1 VITSI
6 SESYVTIMLVN
17 YGLECK
23 YQLNSADAEKTGAMN
38 KGQGVFNS
46 CSIKDK
52 EYKLFEYVEVGMK
65 VQMQDFH
72 KKITIDF

>member
-1 VITSI
+1 
-6 SESYVTIMLVN
+6 MLVK

-23 YQLNSADAEKTGAMN
+23 YQLSSADAGRTGTMN

-52 EYKLFEYVEVGMK
+52 EYKLFEYVEVSMK

-72 KKITIDF
+72 KKITIDFWQWWRL